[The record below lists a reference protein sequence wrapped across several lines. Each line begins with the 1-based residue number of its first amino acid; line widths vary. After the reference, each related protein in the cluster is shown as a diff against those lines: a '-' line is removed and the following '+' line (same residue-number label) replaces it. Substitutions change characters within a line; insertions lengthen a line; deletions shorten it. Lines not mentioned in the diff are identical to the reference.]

1 MEFSDRVH
9 GPDRIASDQENGKL
23 GRVRKA
29 EEEWSKDFRIG

>member
-9 GPDRIASDQENGKL
+9 GPNRFASDEENRKL

-29 EEEWSKDFRIG
+29 EEEWSKDLGVG